1 MAAARTGGRAIRHG
15 QPMDICTSF
24 QTRVIIRVVAIALTH
39 VRHVQGFSSE
49 ALAQCQSAADVE
61 HKFEELEDLHQASSC
76 CSARSGRLLRLREL
90 LAQDLA
96 DDIGIDVE
104 DLYNYGGE
112 DNSDCDRGLIYA
124 HSDFGDCDSDD
135 DQREWPGLIGYDQ
148 RECLDLIGLKRCLS
162 GCTRSLFIQS
172 SWVALPH

>member
-1 MAAARTGGRAIRHG
+1 MPVDT
-15 QPMDICTSF
+15 CTSF
-24 QTRVIIRVVAIALTH
+24 QTRVIIRVGAIALTH
-39 VRHVQGFSSE
+39 VRRFQGFSSE
-49 ALAQCQSAADVE
+49 ALAQFQSAADVE
-61 HKFEELEDLHQASSC
+61 HKLEELEDLHQASSC

-96 DDIGIDVE
+96 DDIGMDVE
-104 DLYNYGGE
+104 DLYNYGG
-112 DNSDCDRGLIYA
+112 NSDFDRGLIYA
-124 HSDFGDCDSDD
+124 HADFGDCDSDD

-162 GCTRSLFIQS
+162 GCTRSLCIQS